1 MASKRERMRELYD
14 KADRI
19 KPMAE
24 KDGQVFVNFDEAAT
38 LNSLNAEEPHGT
50 GMQMRNADGSIAST
64 GKTVHAVN
72 PDYFFANRY
81 MVKGKKMHVVSGHE
95 PTGYRC
101 IKEQSTGHIF
111 VKSIPVYVIA
121 REEKKDA
128 EGNTIKGE
136 KGNLVLEKVTT
147 ISDSEFI
154 SDFTKTLDHESM
166 AKILPLITE
175 HGNDMTADSMPI

>member
-1 MASKRERMRELYD
+1 MASKRDRMRELYD

-24 KDGQVFVNFDEAAT
+24 KDGQVFVTFDEAAT

-121 REEKKDA
+121 RDEDK
-128 EGNTIKGE
+128 
-136 KGNLVLEKVTT
+136 NLVLERVTT

>member
-24 KDGQVFVNFDEAAT
+24 KDGQVFVTFDEAAT

-121 REEKKDA
+121 RDEDK
-128 EGNTIKGE
+128 
-136 KGNLVLEKVTT
+136 NLVLERVTT

>member
-1 MASKRERMRELYD
+1 MASKRDRMRSLYE

-101 IKEQSTGHIF
+101 IKEQSSGHVF

-121 REEKKDA
+121 RDEDK
-128 EGNTIKGE
+128 
-136 KGNLVLEKVTT
+136 NLVLEKVTT

-175 HGNDMTADSMPI
+175 HGSDMTADSMPI

>member
-1 MASKRERMRELYD
+1 MTKRDRMRSLYD
-14 KADRI
+14 KADKVR
-19 KPMAE
+19 PYAE
-24 KDGQVFVNFDEAAT
+24 KDGQLFVSFEDAST

-50 GMQMRNADGSIAST
+50 GMQLRNADGSIAST

-101 IKEQSTGHIF
+101 IKEQSSGHIF

-121 REEKKDA
+121 RDEDK
-128 EGNTIKGE
+128 
-136 KGNLVLEKVTT
+136 NLVLERVTT

-175 HGNDMTADSMPI
+175 HGDGMTADSMPI

>member
-1 MASKRERMRELYD
+1 MASKRDRMRELYD
-14 KADRI
+14 KADHI

-24 KDGQVFVNFDEAAT
+24 KDGQVFVTFDEAAT

-50 GMQMRNADGSIAST
+50 GIQMRNADGSIAST

-111 VKSIPVYVIA
+111 VKTIPVYIIA
-121 REEKKDA
+121 RNEDKQ
-128 EGNTIKGE
+128 
-136 KGNLVLEKVTT
+136 LVLERVSTV
-147 ISDSEFI
+147 SDSEFV
-154 SDFTKTLDHESM
+154 SDFTKTLDHKSM
-166 AKILPLITE
+166 AEILPLITE
-175 HGNDMTADSMPI
+175 NGNEMTADSMPI

>member
-14 KADRI
+14 KADNIR
-19 KPMAE
+19 PMAE
-24 KDGQVFVNFDEAAT
+24 KDGQVFVTFDEAAT

-50 GMQMRNADGSIAST
+50 GMQLRNADGSIAST

-101 IKEQSTGHIF
+101 IKEQSSGHIF

-121 REEKKDA
+121 RDEDK
-128 EGNTIKGE
+128 
-136 KGNLVLEKVTT
+136 NLVLERVTT

-175 HGNDMTADSMPI
+175 HGNEMTADSMPI

>member
-1 MASKRERMRELYD
+1 MASKRDRMRSLYE
-14 KADRI
+14 KADKI

-24 KDGQVFVNFDEAAT
+24 KDGQVFVTFEDASV

-101 IKEQSTGHIF
+101 IKEQSSGHVF

-136 KGNLVLEKVTT
+136 KGDLVLEKVTT
-147 ISDSEFI
+147 ISDAEFI

-175 HGNDMTADSMPI
+175 HGNEMTADSMPI

>member
-1 MASKRERMRELYD
+1 MASKRERMRELYE
-14 KADRI
+14 KADKVR
-19 KPMAE
+19 PYAE
-24 KDGQVFVNFDEAAT
+24 KDGQKFVSFEDASV

-101 IKEQSTGHIF
+101 IKEQSSGHIF

-121 REEKKDA
+121 RDEDK
-128 EGNTIKGE
+128 
-136 KGNLVLEKVTT
+136 NLVLEKVTT

-175 HGNDMTADSMPI
+175 HGNEMTADSMPI

>member
-14 KADRI
+14 KADKVR
-19 KPMAE
+19 PYAE
-24 KDGQVFVNFDEAAT
+24 RDGQKFVSFEDASV

-101 IKEQSTGHIF
+101 IKEQSSGHVF

-121 REEKKDA
+121 RDEDK
-128 EGNTIKGE
+128 
-136 KGNLVLEKVTT
+136 NLVLERVTT